1 MHAAGALRRAPSRAC
16 APPAQRPNPQCTTA
30 PRARARAVTPAFACY
45 YEEQGEAKE
54 VEVVFVSADNEEGEF
69 DEYFTEM
76 PWAAVKYAFE
86 GREAIGE
93 KFGVVRARPPPRQPA
108 RPPAPRAAARSSPTP
123 RACAHFAA
131 PAGRR
136 ASRASLC

>member
-1 MHAAGALRRAPSRAC
+1 M
-16 APPAQRPNPQCTTA
+16 
-30 PRARARAVTPAFACY
+30 
-45 YEEQGEAKE
+45 
-54 VEVVFVSADNEEGEF
+54 VFVSADNEEGEF

-108 RPPAPRAAARSSPTP
+108 RPPPHRAPQRAAHPPHPTRAHALILPRPPQEGIPRVIVLNAATGAVVDDAARATIV
-123 RACAHFAA
+123 AA
-131 PAGRR
+131 KSCKA
-136 ASRASLC
+136 AVFDK